1 MVRLISCACAVY
13 LLIYLFIHS
22 ICLWV
27 QVSHW
32 GRVYVEERYRLRN
45 SGAKVVPPYSRW
57 NITEEAMSGQ
67 AAGSPHLRV
76 LPMSLPKTAQYIY
89 TKDDLGHTQVHTQ
102 LLDPLHPY
110 GLTCVA
116 CRLLRRMQQ
125 PCYGARRAAPPANPT
140 CQYVPFVVGP
150 CGRRTPCDERVS
162 TRAQWNECGV

>member
-1 MVRLISCACAVY
+1 MNQRAVLSASVAPWLVSSALSTWRGMHSTFVMLLFKGVPLGQSVWCAWSVVPAQFIC
-13 LLIYLFIHS
+13 LFIYLFIHS

-45 SGAKVVPPYSRW
+45 SGTKVMPPYSRW

-102 LLDPLHPY
+102 LLDPL
-110 GLTCVA
+110 
-116 CRLLRRMQQ
+116 
-125 PCYGARRAAPPANPT
+125 
-140 CQYVPFVVGP
+140 
-150 CGRRTPCDERVS
+150 
-162 TRAQWNECGV
+162 